1 MEDRR
6 RGSMRGAMWLAMFG
20 AMLTILV
27 GCANP
32 NRGAA
37 GGDALARAS
46 AALQAQRYDDAI
58 RFADAVLDM
67 YRTGPRAAEA
77 HYLRGRALEDRPS
90 ESQEQ
95 ARAALAAA
103 RNAYNASLS
112 AGPDRGLEP
121 LVRASLADVAFWQ
134 EDYATAADQGRR
146 AATLL
151 PSGTLRAGVL
161 YRVGVAQQRLG
172 QFDLADRTFAELR
185 DREPTSELGR
195 QAAERIGRRSFV
207 VQLGTF
213 AQAGGADQLVS
224 QITSAGLVPLRVIDA
239 QGRHVVSVG
248 PLASYRDAQQ
258 VRARFQSQYPDALI
272 IP

>member
-1 MEDRR
+1 MEDGRC
-6 RGSMRGAMWLAMFG
+6 GMVCGAMRVGVLS
-20 AMLTILV
+20 AMLILLV
-27 GCANP
+27 GCAHSS
-32 NRGAA
+32 RDA
-37 GGDALARAS
+37 GSGDALARSS
-46 AALQAQRYDDAI
+46 AALQTQRYDDAI
-58 RFADAVLDM
+58 RFADAALDVH
-67 YRTGPRAAEA
+67 RTGPRAAEA

-90 ESQEQ
+90 VSPEQ
-95 ARAALAAA
+95 ARAALLAA
-103 RNAYNASLS
+103 RNAYNAALS

-146 AATLL
+146 AAALL
-151 PSGTLRAGVL
+151 PAGTLRSGVL

-172 QFDLADRTFAELR
+172 QFDLADRTFTELR
-185 DREPTSELGR
+185 DREPTSDLGR

-213 AQAGGADQLVS
+213 AQASGADQLIA
-224 QITSAGLVPLRVIDA
+224 QITSAGLVPLRVIDS

-248 PLASYRDAQQ
+248 PLPTYRDAQQ